1 VGETQGKASR
11 LSQSILWTKRKR
23 ENMMMMKK
31 KKKKKKKVKMKKN
44 DMLEAENAASQ
55 RCQ

>member
-1 VGETQGKASR
+1 VEETQGKASR

-31 KKKKKKKVKMKKN
+31 KKKKVKMKKN

>member
-31 KKKKKKKVKMKKN
+31 KKKKKKVKMKKN